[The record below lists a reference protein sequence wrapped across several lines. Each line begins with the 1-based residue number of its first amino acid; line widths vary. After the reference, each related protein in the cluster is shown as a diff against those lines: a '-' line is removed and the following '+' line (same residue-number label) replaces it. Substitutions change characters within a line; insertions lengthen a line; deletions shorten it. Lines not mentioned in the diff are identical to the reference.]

1 MRSPTDMQTPDLQI
15 LTPEAEVWGD
25 HVESILTQLAKA
37 ILTANTREAE
47 RLTWYQTTHP
57 SFAVWCPKY
66 GPGNM
71 FSISHEYLQT
81 TYITISFY

>member
-47 RLTWYQTTHP
+47 RLT
-57 SFAVWCPKY
+57 
-66 GPGNM
+66 
-71 FSISHEYLQT
+71 
-81 TYITISFY
+81 